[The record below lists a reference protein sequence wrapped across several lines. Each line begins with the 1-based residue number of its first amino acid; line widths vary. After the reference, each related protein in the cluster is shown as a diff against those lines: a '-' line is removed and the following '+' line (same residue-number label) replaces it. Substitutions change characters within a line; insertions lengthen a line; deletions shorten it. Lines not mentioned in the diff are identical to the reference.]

1 MSEAIAAAVTETATA
16 AAPPAGPSQED
27 ELAALLKLDGPV
39 KKPEPIAETKPE
51 PAKFEA
57 KPDKTREPEHLA
69 AANGRKPPKEPI
81 DPLDPKDFEDEKLSS
96 PEAIKA
102 ARERIQKAQR
112 QALELTRA
120 AHRAHAAAEA
130 RERKLVARES
140 GVVDRET
147 RAAAWERAV
156 STAIEDLESGD
167 SERFL
172 TAVAKLSKSGDP
184 AGFWRNASLSLAKG
198 EKLKPQQAAQA
209 AADPE
214 LRARL
219 EQLEQMLHGRTQQEH
234 ESQVEQLK
242 ARNLEAAKG
251 NSATPRVVAYA
262 TDERTAAATR
272 ERLAEIQMSEYRQ
285 HGRPIDISRACE
297 ILEAELSV
305 HFELSQ
311 RADGK
316 TNGEKGTTGSEPD
329 AGRETSK
336 DLPKPET
343 SQATIPAA
351 LSSAPASAS
360 RPMNEEEQRQLQIRR
375 LDAIGFFD

>member
-1 MSEAIAAAVTETATA
+1 MSEATAAAVTETVTT
-16 AAPPAGPSQED
+16 APPPAVSSAED
-27 ELAALLKLDGPV
+27 DLARLLKMDDAPP
-39 KKPEPIAETKPE
+39 KKAEPAPEPKPEP
-51 PAKFEA
+51 
-57 KPDKTREPEHLA
+57 KTGKNGEPEHLA

-120 AHRAHAAAEA
+120 AHRSHAAAEA
-130 RERKLVARES
+130 REKKLLTREA
-140 GVVDRET
+140 GVGDRET

-167 SERFL
+167 TERFL
-172 TAVAKLSKSGDP
+172 TAVQKLSKSGDP

-198 EKLKPQQAAQA
+198 EKLKPAQAAQV

-219 EQLEQMLHGRTQQEH
+219 EQLEQTLNGRAQQEH

-242 ARNLEAAKG
+242 TRNFEAAKA

-262 TDERTAAATR
+262 SDERAAGAIR
-272 ERLAEIQMSEYRQ
+272 ERLAEIQMSAYRQ
-285 HGRPIDISRACE
+285 HGRPIDISQACE
-297 ILEAELSV
+297 ILENELSV

-316 TNGEKGTTGSEPD
+316 TNGEKGTTGPEPD

-343 SQATIPAA
+343 SQVTIPAA
-351 LSSAPASAS
+351 LSSSPASANRS
-360 RPMNEEEQRQLQIRR
+360 MNEEERRQLQIRQ
-375 LDAIGFFD
+375 LESLGIFD